1 MVPLEGNAPTS
12 FDYQSSALLLSYKGI
27 GSSGKIRTYT
37 VHRMKVLHYHYA
49 TLPLVA
55 GVGFE
60 PHDFLLMRQART
72 TSPLTRN

>member
-27 GSSGKIRTYT
+27 GSSGKNRTYT

-49 TLPLVA
+49 TLPYRNTFQELRKDFPSA
-55 GVGFE
+55 GRHYVFE
-60 PHDFLLMRQART
+60 CVFVW
-72 TSPLTRN
+72 